1 MNNWKNVEGVR
12 KYLQDLIDKMLLRM
26 QKKMKGALS
35 EPKMKLLRKN
45 ESGGE
50 SSCCCVIMPKPSIHD
65 LDIL

>member
-45 ESGGE
+45 ERGWGRI
-50 SSCCCVIMPKPSIHD
+50 IMLLCHYAKT
-65 LDIL
+65 